1 MLREKQVGINLRY
14 LRECEELEVEEMA
27 PKLHLTPEA
36 LRVLES
42 GDAAA
47 AIPLLRVTRAIRA
60 CLKGVYFGAFRP
72 FSLDGRQPACG
83 KEKQKSL
90 EISSL

>member
-47 AIPLLRVTRAIRA
+47 AIPLRTLTTLYTRYGISPQQ
-60 CLKGVYFGAFRP
+60 LFMP
-72 FSLDGRQPACG
+72 FHLVIANTLIEG
-83 KEKQKSL
+83 K
-90 EISSL
+90 